1 MRAVFSDLFLVN
13 RYGGSGDGIVEMVAV
28 TPKLGPERHCAVL
41 SFGLVPCREA
51 SCRAVRTLKQP

>member
-1 MRAVFSDLFLVN
+1 MWAVFSDLFLVN

-41 SFGLVPCREA
+41 CLLDWFLAGKPA
-51 SCRAVRTLKQP
+51 AVL